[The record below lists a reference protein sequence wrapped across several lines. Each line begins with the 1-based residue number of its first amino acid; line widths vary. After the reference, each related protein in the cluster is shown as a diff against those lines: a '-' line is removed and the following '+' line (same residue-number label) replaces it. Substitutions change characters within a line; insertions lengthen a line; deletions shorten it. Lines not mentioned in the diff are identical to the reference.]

1 MAAMET
7 QEPDD
12 LTDYED
18 VADHRDRARNLL
30 PQITQQVRQAL
41 NDADIDLDVFLMI
54 PASGDAVATFGTI
67 ADPDDELWKRVTE
80 IVSSVVRRTVGLDR
94 VRCRLVVCATTHDH
108 QSLQSS
114 VQSAGLSG
122 CRSLPTSALQPSGA
136 TR

>member
-1 MAAMET
+1 MET
-7 QEPDD
+7 EEPDD
-12 LTDYED
+12 LKDCED
-18 VADHRDRARNLL
+18 VAGHRDRARNLL

-54 PASGDAVATFGTI
+54 PASGDLVATFGTV

-94 VRCRLVVCATTHDH
+94 VRCRPMVCATTHDH
-108 QSLQSS
+108 QP

-122 CRSLPTSALQPSGA
+122 CRSLPSSALQPSGA